1 MDKSRIIFGDNRLSL
16 KKLIADGIKVRT
28 VVTSPPYFGL
38 RDYGTGKWE
47 GGNPDC
53 DHKKNPPAFDK
64 IATAKS
70 TIGEYSN
77 TAHSQEG
84 YKDSC
89 KKCGAKRIDLQI
101 GLEATPEKYVE
112 NIVEVFRL
120 IWDVL
125 EKDGTVWLNLGDS
138 YMGSWGATSH
148 KMDGKAKRVGSN
160 NRTATSYKHPYL
172 KPKDLIGIPWMVA
185 KALQQPYYTGEIK
198 LEKDR
203 TWLAGL
209 VDGEGCITILKT
221 TSPHGSGNSYPPVL
235 QIRMCDSECI
245 QKAVDITGYGTLSPL
260 QEPLSYE
267 GHRGVYHWRLN
278 GKKATQIISEI
289 YPYLLIKR
297 KQAIVAWNHQKI
309 RESYEAIKGV
319 KIPKDCLEKQV
330 KCRELIRLLNKRQH
344 IDIPYWMEEP
354 QTNLQPG
361 YYLRSDVVWA
371 KPNQLPESVTD
382 RCTKSH
388 EYVFL
393 LTKSRRY
400 YYNANAIKE
409 PYTDSTYARISQN
422 IKNQKG
428 TSRANGGRKTN
439 GPPKALG
446 KYEELTKEGGAGT
459 SFKGHSGYL
468 TKDGKLIGNGMK
480 NKRDVWWI
488 SPKPYKGSHTA
499 VFPKE
504 LVIPCVLAGSKKG
517 DFVLDPFAGTGTV
530 GEVAKELDR
539 KFILLELNTDCRGQ
553 IYKRLGK
560 IIT

>member
-1 MDKSRIIFGDNRLSL
+1 MSKSRIIFGDNRLSL

-47 GGNPDC
+47 GGNLDC
-53 DHKKNPPAFDK
+53 NHKKNPPAFDK

-84 YKDSC
+84 YKEIC
-89 KKCGAKRIDLQI
+89 KKCGAKRIDFQI

-160 NRTATSYKHPYL
+160 NRPATSYKHPYL
-172 KPKDLIGIPWMVA
+172 KPKDLIGVPWKVA
-185 KALQQPYYTGEIK
+185 FALQ
-198 LEKDR
+198 KDG
-203 TWLAGL
+203 W
-209 VDGEGCITILKT
+209 
-221 TSPHGSGNSYPPVL
+221 
-235 QIRMCDSECI
+235 
-245 QKAVDITGYGTLSPL
+245 
-260 QEPLSYE
+260 
-267 GHRGVYHWRLN
+267 W
-278 GKKATQIISEI
+278 
-289 YPYLLIKR
+289 
-297 KQAIVAWNHQKI
+297 
-309 RESYEAIKGV
+309 
-319 KIPKDCLEKQV
+319 
-330 KCRELIRLLNKRQH
+330 
-344 IDIPYWMEEP
+344 
-354 QTNLQPG
+354 
-361 YYLRSDVVWA
+361 LRSDIVWA

-388 EYVFL
+388 EYVFM

-400 YYNANAIKE
+400 YYNADAIKE

-439 GPPKALG
+439 GPLKALG